1 MWTSYFNTFFLFLE
15 VYDLSY
21 YSDISLRIYYELL
34 SLIPFWWFSLEYVD
48 GIGILNY
55 VSGTNLFD
63 SSR

>member
-1 MWTSYFNTFFLFLE
+1 MWTSYFNAFFLFLE